1 MNHTLSP
8 LTEPVGLIWLLA
20 LLATAFLVWKN
31 RFRAA
36 WAPGAVVI
44 AFWVI
49 GSTPLPAR
57 LLASLERPYAHP
69 DLGALPEHDAV
80 VMLGGVLEASSND
93 AFGLNLGGAADR
105 VVTAAELMRRHKAR
119 ALVLGGG
126 SSLLARGPVE
136 EGRLVENWLRHWNLV
151 EAPIYRLGACANTRD
166 EAARTAALAREQHW
180 QRLLLVTS
188 AGHMRRAEA
197 IFRKLGLR
205 PTCVACDFDG
215 MAELERE
222 DATSLFPKANGFR
235 LLGLFWHE
243 WAGWWY
249 YRLRGWL

>member
-1 MNHTLSP
+1 MNHVLAP

-20 LLATAFLVWKN
+20 LMLTAFLVWKD

-36 WAPGAVVI
+36 LAPGAVVI

-69 DLGALPEHDAV
+69 ALDALPEHDAV
-80 VMLGGVLEASSND
+80 VMLGGVLGPSAND
-93 AFGLNLGGAADR
+93 VLGFNLDSAADR
-105 VVTAAELMRRHKAR
+105 VVTAVEVMRRHKAR

-126 SSLLARGPVE
+126 GSLLARGPVE
-136 EGRLVENWLRHWNLV
+136 EGRLVENWLRRWNLV

-205 PTCVACDFDG
+205 PTCVACDFEG
-215 MAELERE
+215 MAELERK
-222 DATSLFPKANGFR
+222 DAASLFPKANGFH